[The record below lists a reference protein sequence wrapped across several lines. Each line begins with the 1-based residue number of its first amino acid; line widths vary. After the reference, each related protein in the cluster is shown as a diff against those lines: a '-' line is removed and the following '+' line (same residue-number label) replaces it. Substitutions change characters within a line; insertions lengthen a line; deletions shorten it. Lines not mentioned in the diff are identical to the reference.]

1 MLNYKKLW
9 LTLLS
14 LICLAGAV
22 ILVVIGI
29 KRTSQSDLV
38 EGLESLGLKTFEAY
52 DAKQYDRD
60 EDDPQ
65 DVDDSVAYVIYYHNF
80 DPKYGEIV
88 FSQGVDSQTY
98 GDYQFSRLIA
108 EDNPE
113 YAKVYSVKRYVYV
126 YRSNGETK
134 WMFEDKENSLEEES
148 KLIDPTVKASSTI
161 YYSVA
166 GILLLAGV
174 YLLFIVLVPKR
185 TPEAN
190 NSR

>member
-1 MLNYKKLW
+1 M
-9 LTLLS
+9 
-14 LICLAGAV
+14 
-22 ILVVIGI
+22 
-29 KRTSQSDLV
+29 R
-38 EGLESLGLKTFEAY
+38 E
-52 DAKQYDRD
+52 R
-60 EDDPQ
+60 
-65 DVDDSVAYVIYYHNF
+65 
-80 DPKYGEIV
+80 EIV